1 MIPFKSLEFIRQGAA
16 ALEAIMGANGVPP
29 GAKLKKIEV
38 LEPLGLGGL
47 RFIMEDGSEWTAR
60 VTLSKTK

>member
-1 MIPFKSLEFIRQGAA
+1 MINFKSLEFFRQGTL
-16 ALEAIMGANGVPP
+16 ALEAIMAANGMPP

-47 RFIMEDGSEWTAR
+47 RFIMEDRSEWTAR